1 MDDRSDAILRS
12 LPIRPLA
19 HRHHLMPALPAERP
33 PPVPTQLEAGT
44 PGYRHANLAMFVG
57 GFATFAMVYSTQ
69 PLLPLLAAEFD
80 VGAASAS
87 LTVSATT
94 AGLALM
100 LIPGSVLADRLGRQ
114 QVMKAALAI
123 AALLA
128 LATAFAPDFGA
139 LLVLRALLGGVIA
152 GLPAAA
158 MAYIGEEIAP
168 GAQAR
173 AMGLYIAGNALGGM
187 SGRFVAALLTDW
199 SSWRVALGVIGVL
212 GVISALVF
220 WQRLPAS
227 RNFRARA
234 ATPARIFA
242 DTLAIYRDPG
252 LPALFLVAFL
262 AMGGFVGLYNFL
274 GFRLLEAPYGL
285 GQSAIGAIFLLYLVG
300 TWASAAS
307 GRLAERRGRRK
318 VLWPMVAV
326 MGAGLLLTLAQPL
339 WLVIAG
345 VGVFTFGFFAAH
357 ALASGWVGRRA
368 GERRALAS
376 ALYLSSYYLGASVLG
391 SLAGTAWTDWR
402 WEGVAALVGLC
413 VLLTG
418 ACALWLRRLPAPAG
432 GAAD

>member
-1 MDDRSDAILRS
+1 MS
-12 LPIRPLA
+12 
-19 HRHHLMPALPAERP
+19 P
-33 PPVPTQLEAGT
+33 PPADSPAPLPTQLEAGT
-44 PGYRHANLAMFVG
+44 PGYRRANLAMFVG
-57 GFATFAMVYSTQ
+57 GFATFAMVYNTQ
-69 PLLPLLAAEFD
+69 PLLPLLAAEFG

-199 SSWRVALGVIGVL
+199 SSWRVALGA
-212 GVISALVF
+212 ISALLF

-274 GFRLLEAPYGL
+274 GFRLLEPPYGL
-285 GQSAIGAIFLLYLVG
+285 GQSAIGAVFLLYLVG

-326 MGAGLLLTLAQPL
+326 MGAGLALTLAQPL

-391 SLAGTAWTDWR
+391 SLAGTAWTGWR

-413 VLLTG
+413 VLLTA
-418 ACALWLRRLPAPAG
+418 ACALWLRQLPAPAD
-432 GAAD
+432 GAD

>member
-1 MDDRSDAILRS
+1 MSAV
-12 LPIRPLA
+12 
-19 HRHHLMPALPAERP
+19 P
-33 PPVPTQLEAGT
+33 PSASPTLLEAGT
-44 PGYRHANLAMFVG
+44 SGYRRANLAMFVG

-69 PLLPLLAAEFD
+69 PLLPLLAAEFG

-87 LTVSATT
+87 LTVSTTT

-114 QVMKAALAI
+114 WVMKASLALA
-123 AALLA
+123 AVLA
-128 LATAFAPDFGA
+128 FATAFAADFA
-139 LLVLRALLGGVIA
+139 SMLMLRALLGAAVA

-199 SSWRVALGVIGVL
+199 GSWRLALGVIGAL
-212 GVISALVF
+212 GLVSALVF

-227 RNFRARA
+227 QNFRARA
-234 ATPARIFA
+234 ATPARIAA

-252 LPALFLVAFL
+252 LPALFLIAFL

-274 GFRLLEAPYGL
+274 GFRLLGAPYEL

-300 TWASAAS
+300 TWASALS
-307 GRLAERRGRRK
+307 GRLADRHGRRK
-318 VLWPMVAV
+318 VLWPMLAV
-326 MGAGLLLTLAQPL
+326 MGGGLALTLAQPL

-376 ALYLSSYYLGASVLG
+376 ALYLASYYLGASVLG
-391 SLAGTAWTDWR
+391 SLAGTAWSAWH
-402 WEGVAALVGLC
+402 WPGVATLVGAS
-413 VLLTG
+413 VLVT
-418 ACALWLRRLPAPAG
+418 AAIALRLRRLPAPAS
-432 GAAD
+432 GAD

>member
-1 MDDRSDAILRS
+1 
-12 LPIRPLA
+12 
-19 HRHHLMPALPAERP
+19 
-33 PPVPTQLEAGT
+33 
-44 PGYRHANLAMFVG
+44 MFVG
-57 GFATFAMVYSTQ
+57 GFATFAMVYNTQ
-69 PLLPLLAAEFD
+69 PLLPLLAAEFG

-199 SSWRVALGVIGVL
+199 SSWRVALGA
-212 GVISALVF
+212 ISALLF

-274 GFRLLEAPYGL
+274 GFRLLEPPYGL
-285 GQSAIGAIFLLYLVG
+285 GQSAIGAVFLLYLVG

-326 MGAGLLLTLAQPL
+326 MGAGLALTLAQPL

-391 SLAGTAWTDWR
+391 SLAGTAWTGWR

-413 VLLTG
+413 VLLTA
-418 ACALWLRRLPAPAG
+418 ACALWLRQLPAPAD
-432 GAAD
+432 GAD